1 MRGSVPQSHTSTAQW
16 QSFELRMRQRRV
28 DRCVQRAREALAA
41 ARIRDAEVAIEEAQA
56 LDPEN
61 PAAAALA
68 ARVPI
73 VAARA
78 RARRA
83 LRQRLAGVAAV
94 VLLAAG
100 LGWILIGAPAAPP
113 AAEGLVASSAAVPT
127 LPEPPAEVAAAHADA
142 LPTTDLPGMDAPPP
156 GLDVEPGPLD
166 SEPGPLDSVAG
177 GPPEPARPAAPPA
190 PQGRTEPPAARA
202 SDAPS
207 HPAGTAGVRRQEPP
221 APAARGGA
229 ASSDAH
235 QAAPAPA
242 VSRTPVPAPPPAATS
257 EAPPT
262 APSQPEPSNAP
273 AVVPELPAVALDLSN
288 AAVRAEPLPAISTPP
303 PAAAREAPAPA
314 VNHERHVRAVL
325 NRYQA
330 AYNDLDAAAAGGVW
344 PTVDTRAL
352 ARAFDGLTSQSVS
365 LGQCNVE
372 IRGAAATADCR
383 GQARWTP
390 RVGGGTQSASRRWRF
405 ELAQKGDDWVI
416 MQATVR

>member
-28 DRCVQRAREALAA
+28 DRCIQRARAALAA
-41 ARIRDAEVAIEEAQA
+41 ARIPDATVAIEEAQA

-61 PAAAALA
+61 PAAAELA
-68 ARVPI
+68 ARVPL

-78 RARRA
+78 RAKRA
-83 LRQRLAGVAAV
+83 VRQRLAGLAAV
-94 VLLAAG
+94 ILLAAG
-100 LGWILIGAPAAPP
+100 LGWIVIRQPAAPP
-113 AAEGLVASSAAVPT
+113 SAEDVMASSALVTPF
-127 LPEPPAEVAAAHADA
+127 PEPPAELAAADADV
-142 LPTTDLPGMDAPPP
+142 LPTADLLGVDAPPP
-156 GLDVEPGPLD
+156 TFDAGPGALDTVD
-166 SEPGPLDSVAG
+166 D
-177 GPPEPARPAAPPA
+177 GPPDPDPPTLPPA
-190 PQGRTEPPAARA
+190 PQVRTEPPAARA

-207 HPAGTAGVRRQEPP
+207 QAAGTAGVRRQEPA

-229 ASSDAH
+229 AGSGAR

-242 VSRTPVPAPPPAATS
+242 VSRTPAPAPPPAVTP

-262 APSQPEPSNAP
+262 ASSQPEPSNAP
-273 AVVPELPAVALDLSN
+273 AVVPELPAVALDLSSTSG
-288 AAVRAEPLPAISTPP
+288 RAETLPAISTPP
-303 PAAAREAPAPA
+303 PAAAREAPPPA
-314 VNHERHVRAVL
+314 VNHEGRVRAVL
-325 NRYQA
+325 NRYQT

-365 LGQCNVE
+365 LGQCNVQ
-372 IRGAAATADCR
+372 INGAAASADCR

-390 RVGGGTQSASRRWRF
+390 RVGGGAQSASRRWRF

-416 MQATVR
+416 TQATVR